1 MKDAVD
7 TEVHGFLP
15 PGHIDSAANAY
26 QRPVPWY
33 GQVGCGTIE
42 VIGNP
47 EGCVG
52 KATLA
57 DAEKARPG
65 VEALFD
71 YMEKLIHDIMERFP
85 AGKLPPLDQVS
96 QRFTQKELEELLKGP
111 LKGGKHLYTVTWP
124 AY

>member
-1 MKDAVD
+1 MI
-7 TEVHGFLP
+7 LR
-15 PGHIDSAANAY
+15 AALRDLDRAE
-26 QRPVPWY
+26 QRRQASGGRP
-33 GQVGCGTIE
+33 IE

-71 YMEKLIHDIMERFP
+71 YMEKLIHDIMEKFP

-96 QRFTQKELEELLKGP
+96 QRFNQKELEDLLKGP
-111 LKGGKHLYTVTWP
+111 LKGGKHLYTVAWP